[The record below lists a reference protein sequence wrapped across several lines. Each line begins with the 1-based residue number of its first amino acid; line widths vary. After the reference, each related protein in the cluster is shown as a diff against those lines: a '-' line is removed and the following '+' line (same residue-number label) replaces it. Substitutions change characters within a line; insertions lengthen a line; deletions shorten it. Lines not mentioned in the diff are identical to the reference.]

1 MKRLLPAFK
10 EALLVATPDFK
21 QNTAI
26 RKHFKLTYRSARLI
40 LPKALVFGM
49 TLEMPFA
56 DHNDRPDVREGW
68 SPGRS
73 HSLGADCLEAVSLI
87 LDDLR

>member
-1 MKRLLPAFK
+1 
-10 EALLVATPDFK
+10 
-21 QNTAI
+21 
-26 RKHFKLTYRSARLI
+26 
-40 LPKALVFGM
+40 M

-68 SPGRS
+68 SPGLS
-73 HSLGADCLEAVSLI
+73 HALGADCLEAVSLI